1 MTTIVIRKT
10 KNGSYQ
16 GFTCMG
22 HAGFAKKNEKD
33 VLCAA
38 ISTLT
43 ICTVNAL
50 EALAGETVESVSDEE
65 TGFLKCDFQGE
76 LQEKSVFLMDAMV
89 YSLESLSIEYGKKY
103 LQIKFEEV

>member
-1 MTTIVIRKT
+1 MTTIVIQKS
-10 KNGSYQ
+10 KNGSYR

-22 HAGFAKKNEKD
+22 HAGFAKHNEKD

-43 ICTVNAL
+43 ICTINAL
-50 EALAGETVESVSDEE
+50 EELAGEKLTYVTNEE
-65 TGFLKCDFQGE
+65 TGFLKCEVQSE
-76 LQEKSVFLMDAMV
+76 LQEKSAFLMDSMV
-89 YSLESLSIEYGKKY
+89 FSLENLSKEYGKKY

>member
-1 MTTIVIRKT
+1 MTTIVIQKT
-10 KNGSYQ
+10 KTGSYR

-22 HAGFAKKNEKD
+22 HAGFAKKQGAD

-43 ICTVNAL
+43 ISTANAL
-50 EALAGETVESVSDEE
+50 EELAKEKVSSVTNEE
-65 TGFLKCDFQGE
+65 TGFQKVEFESE
-76 LQEKSVFLMDAMV
+76 LQERSAFLMDAMV
-89 YSLESLSIEYGKKY
+89 YSLEKLSQEYGKKY

>member
-1 MTTIVIRKT
+1 MTTIVIQKT

-16 GFTCMG
+16 GFYCMG
-22 HAGFAKKNEKD
+22 HAGFAKSQEKD

-43 ICTVNAL
+43 ICTINAL
-50 EALAGETVESVSDEE
+50 EQLAGEKLKYRTEES
-65 TGFLKCDFQGE
+65 TGFLKCEILSD
-76 LQEKSVFLMDAMV
+76 LQEKSIFLMDAMV
-89 YSLESLSIEYGKKY
+89 YSLESLSKEYGQKY

>member
-1 MTTIVIRKT
+1 MTTIVIQKD
-10 KNGSYQ
+10 KNGSYR

-22 HAGFAKKNEKD
+22 HAGYAKKGEKD

-43 ICTVNAL
+43 FSTINAL
-50 EALAGETVESVSDEE
+50 EVLAGEKLQYVSNEE
-65 TGFLKCDFQGE
+65 TGFLKCDFKNC
-76 LQEKSVFLMDAMV
+76 LQEKSAFLMDSMV
-89 YSLESLSIEYGKKY
+89 FSLENLSKEYGKKF